1 MSDPLLNKL
10 LENELGHDEKPILES
25 QKQSFAFQVEC
36 LKMEIDIL
44 ERSISRRETITQSI
58 KNFAI
63 VSWGAALTVMIGQGD
78 LRKYVIITAI
88 LPVMFWLVDAWWFYL
103 YRGDSF
109 RFRKIKEFVNSP
121 DLELSY
127 RHQRLV
133 NFTVLDTSGKQY
145 ENTKEYKK
153 FVNFRKILFFK
164 EMLLLYGGLI
174 TLSLIIGIISLL
186 IF

>member
-10 LENELGHDEKPILES
+10 LENELGHNEKPILES

-44 ERSISRRETITQSI
+44 ERSISRRETITQSV

-63 VSWGAALTVMIGQGD
+63 VSWGAALTVMIGQND

-88 LPVMFWLVDAWWFYL
+88 LPIMFWLVDAWWLYL

-127 RHQRLV
+127 RQQRLV

-164 EMLLLYGGLI
+164 EILLLYGGLI
-174 TLSLIIGIISLL
+174 TFSLIIGIISLL

>member
-1 MSDPLLNKL
+1 MSDPLLNRL
-10 LENELGHDEKPILES
+10 LENDLDHHAKPISEA
-25 QKQSFAFQVEC
+25 QKQSFAFQIEC

-44 ERSISRRETITQSI
+44 ERSISRRETISQSV

-63 VSWGAALTVMIGQGD
+63 VSWGAALTVMIGQSD
-78 LRKYVIITAI
+78 LRKYVIITVI
-88 LPVMFWLVDAWWFYL
+88 LPIMFWLVDAWWLYL

-109 RFRKIKEFVNSP
+109 RFRKIEQFVNSP

-127 RHQRLV
+127 SQKRLA

-145 ENTKEYKK
+145 RNTKEYKR
-153 FVNFRKILFFK
+153 FVNFGKILFFR
-164 EMLLLYGGLI
+164 EMLFLYGGLV
-174 TLSLIIGIISLL
+174 TFSLVIGIISLL